1 VGQTP
6 TQVKTNMT
14 VANLVHSNIVR
25 PRCPIY
31 RTESFRTAKAKRCTV
46 GILVFAISLAGFL
59 YVFATNNIAVKGYKI
74 SSLQKQANE
83 LETINKNLQV
93 EVSNLKSINVL
104 EAMSED
110 LEMVKAQKIE
120 YVSLPKAS
128 AMK

>member
-1 VGQTP
+1 
-6 TQVKTNMT
+6 MT

-25 PRCPIY
+25 SRCSVY
-31 RTESFRTAKAKRCTV
+31 KTESFQTRKTRKCTAGVLIFTV
-46 GILVFAISLAGFL
+46 LLAGFL

-74 SSLQKQANE
+74 RSLQKQSNE
-83 LETINKNLQV
+83 LDTTNKSLQV

-104 EAMSED
+104 EAMSEG